1 MKATTKTT
9 TAILSGAAIVLMTA
23 AALPSMAQAG
33 QCSDNKTNGAVIGAV
48 AGGALGNSVSGHN
61 RGAGTV
67 IGALLGAAVGNEIG
81 RSTDSCT
88 YDQPRQVV
96 YQPSGYVTRTQT
108 TTVYAPAQP
117 AYVQRADWDDRD
129 GGGVYP
135 QFRGREDHIRREIF
149 EAARERDISW
159 DDAHMLMGRLG
170 QIQAEERREF
180 SFHGWDLPDDDQDRI
195 SGQLDR
201 LDRRVDWMR
210 DNG

>member
-1 MKATTKTT
+1 MKAFTKTT
-9 TAILSGAAIVLMTA
+9 TALISGAAVVLMTA

-33 QCSDNKTNGAVIGAV
+33 QCSDNKTNGVVLGAV

-67 IGALLGAAVGNEIG
+67 IGALLGAAVGHEIG

-108 TTVYAPAQP
+108 TVYTPAQP
-117 AYVQRADWDDRD
+117 AYVERTDWGDRD

-135 QFRGREDHIRREIF
+135 QFRGREDHIRHEIVG
-149 EAARERDISW
+149 AARDGDISW
-159 DDAHMLMGRLG
+159 DDAHRLMGRLG

-180 SFHGWDLPDDDQDRI
+180 GFHGWDLPYDDQDRI
-195 SGQLDR
+195 NSQLDR
-201 LDRRVDWMR
+201 LDRRVDQMR

>member
-1 MKATTKTT
+1 MKTFTKTT
-9 TAILSGAAIVLMTA
+9 TALISGAFISLMAA

-88 YDQPRQVV
+88 YEQPRTVV
-96 YQPSGYVTRTQT
+96 YQPQGYVTRTE
-108 TTVYAPAQP
+108 TTVYAPARP
-117 AYVQRADWDDRD
+117 VYVQRTDWDDRD

-135 QFRGREDHIRREIF
+135 QFRGREDHIRREIV
-149 EAARERDISW
+149 EAARDRDISW

-180 SFHGWDLPDDDQDRI
+180 SFHGWDLPYDDQDRI
-195 SGQLDR
+195 NGQLDR
-201 LDRRVDWMR
+201 LDRRVDRMR